1 MKTEIKCPQCKKP
14 VLWQDNPDR
23 PFCTERCR
31 LVDLGRWA
39 DESYRIAGKPQDTL
53 SDENIIHLSKEKQD
67 FERS

>member
-23 PFCTERCR
+23 PFCSERCR

-39 DESYRIAGKPQDTL
+39 DESYRIAGKSQDTL
-53 SDENIIHLSKEKQD
+53 SDDNIIHLSNEKQD
-67 FERS
+67 LERS

>member
-23 PFCTERCR
+23 PFCSERCR

-39 DESYRIAGKPQDTL
+39 DDSYRIAGKSQDTL
-53 SDENIIHLSKEKQD
+53 SDDNIIHLSNEKQD
-67 FERS
+67 LERS

>member
-23 PFCTERCR
+23 PFCSERCR

-39 DESYRIAGKPQDTL
+39 DDSYRIAGKSQDTL
-53 SDENIIHLSKEKQD
+53 SDDNIIHLSNEKQD
-67 FERS
+67 LESS